1 MENKIK
7 NVMSAIFNIDVNEIN
22 QDSSPDNIDNWDSM
36 AHMNLIVGLE
46 EEFNLEFDETEV
58 SEMMNLKL
66 ICLIVSEKL

>member
-46 EEFNLEFDETEV
+46 EEFNLEFDETEI